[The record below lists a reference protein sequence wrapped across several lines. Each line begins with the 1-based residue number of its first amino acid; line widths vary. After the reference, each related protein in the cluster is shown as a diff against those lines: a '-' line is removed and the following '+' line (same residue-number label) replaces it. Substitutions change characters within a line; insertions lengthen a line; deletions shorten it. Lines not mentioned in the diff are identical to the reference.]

1 MHSSVSV
8 IIPNYNRE
16 NFIGATIRNLLAQTL
31 KPYEIIVVDDGST
44 DNSLGVIHSFG
55 DKVKVLRQANKGPG
69 AARNAGLRVATGEYI
84 QFQDSDDFISL
95 NKLETQVKKIQSTN
109 ADLVYGPF
117 VKGFLEGGRF
127 VPEDVALLQASL
139 PGCLPLHEW
148 VLRGLSIIFQACL
161 IKHDFLR
168 QYGAYR
174 TDLMPSEDSE
184 LLFRMGLN
192 GARLAYCPEVL
203 TVYRLHHTNQ
213 ITADGTTPANRLK
226 DWARMLII
234 QHELLAERQVR
245 LHWQTRLIALTELW
259 NTSRWLRH
267 YNCSEEHLIE
277 KLERLFSGK
286 PNWFYHGVKTC
297 QRISAR
303 LRFERYGVR
312 WQDYYRC
319 GALTQ
324 GQLQLLSEIF
334 KDTSHALV

>member
-127 VPEDVALLQASL
+127 VPEDVAL
-139 PGCLPLHEW
+139 
-148 VLRGLSIIFQACL
+148 
-161 IKHDFLR
+161 
-168 QYGAYR
+168 
-174 TDLMPSEDSE
+174 
-184 LLFRMGLN
+184 
-192 GARLAYCPEVL
+192 
-203 TVYRLHHTNQ
+203 
-213 ITADGTTPANRLK
+213 
-226 DWARMLII
+226 
-234 QHELLAERQVR
+234 
-245 LHWQTRLIALTELW
+245 
-259 NTSRWLRH
+259 
-267 YNCSEEHLIE
+267 
-277 KLERLFSGK
+277 
-286 PNWFYHGVKTC
+286 
-297 QRISAR
+297 
-303 LRFERYGVR
+303 
-312 WQDYYRC
+312 
-319 GALTQ
+319 
-324 GQLQLLSEIF
+324 
-334 KDTSHALV
+334 